1 MGDLPATEGMVNG
14 MNDLRLPTDGE
25 GTIPAEAIAALRA
38 HPQFPTAMRQSA
50 RSAIA
55 LHRGGG
61 LLGWLMGD
69 RARAIF
75 SYVVIYLDATHD
87 PTDPRSGVTASRVKE
102 ACAELGLC
110 SPNRAAAML
119 ALMRAARFVAPVE
132 DVEDARV
139 RRLAPTEKLRT
150 LQNARITGQ
159 LGALALLDEK
169 ASEALRRL
177 DDPAFETKI
186 VLGLAD
192 YFFGGVRILQ
202 HAPEL
207 TLFAERSTGMV
218 ILLHLLLDL
227 EEPDRPID
235 LSIAEL
241 SRRFGVSR
249 AHIIRL
255 LRDAEAQG
263 LASRVGS
270 RGESLVL
277 SPVCVGAAQNMVA
290 TMFALFRIA
299 ATRALEAEA
308 AGAR

>member
-1 MGDLPATEGMVNG
+1 MVNV
-14 MNDLRLPTDGE
+14 MKDLSLPSGH
-25 GTIPAEAIAALRA
+25 GVTIPAEAVLALRS
-38 HPQFPTAMRQSA
+38 HPQFPVAMRQSA
-50 RSAIA
+50 QSAIA

-75 SYVVIYLDATHD
+75 SYVIIYLDATHD
-87 PTDPRSGVTASRVKE
+87 PRDPRSGVTASRVKE
-102 ACAELGLC
+102 TCSELGLC

-119 ALMRAARFVAPVE
+119 ALMRSARFVASVE

-139 RRLAPTEKLRT
+139 RRLAPTEKLRS

-159 LGALALLDEK
+159 LGALALLD
-169 ASEALRRL
+169 AQAAEALRRL
-177 DDPAFETKI
+177 DDPAFETRI

-202 HAPEL
+202 HSPEL
-207 TLFAERSTGMV
+207 TLFAERSAGMV
-218 ILLHLLLDL
+218 ILLHLLLDPGA
-227 EEPDRPID
+227 PDRPID
-235 LSIAEL
+235 LSIAQL

-249 AHIIRL
+249 VHIIRL

-270 RGESLVL
+270 RGEALML
-277 SPVCVGAAQNMVA
+277 SPECVGAAENMVA

-299 ATRALEAEA
+299 ATKALET
-308 AGAR
+308 AGS